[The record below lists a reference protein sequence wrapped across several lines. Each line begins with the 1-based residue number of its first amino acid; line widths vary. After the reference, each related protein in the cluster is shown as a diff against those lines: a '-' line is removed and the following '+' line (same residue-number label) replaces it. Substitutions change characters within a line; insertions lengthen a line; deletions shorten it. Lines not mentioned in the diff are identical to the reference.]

1 MIYVKS
7 KILMFGGKILVC
19 GSLVASGNISI
30 LIGQEM
36 SDEGIIC
43 VKVVIDC

>member
-1 MIYVKS
+1 
-7 KILMFGGKILVC
+7 
-19 GSLVASGNISI
+19 VASGNISI

-43 VKVVIDC
+43 VKVVIDCWMKNKEWRIQIYRPEIIKIS